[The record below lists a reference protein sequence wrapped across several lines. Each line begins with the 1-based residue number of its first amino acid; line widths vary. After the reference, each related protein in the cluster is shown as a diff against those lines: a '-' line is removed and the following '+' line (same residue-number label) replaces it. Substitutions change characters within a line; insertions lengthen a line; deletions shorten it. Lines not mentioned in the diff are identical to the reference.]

1 MQWEIFLFCCSMS
14 NYFFSSAVQVQSG
27 SVCGIFG
34 KMAYDYLKYVHHWE
48 ILTANSGIKWDSV
61 THSSVMLLPTFPLCP
76 VMLYSSKAA
85 PQSLCCLWQTL
96 NCHHWHFFLN
106 LMYSC
111 KYNINKAFMCHY
123 TPFKRPVILNNF
135 ILIPQ

>member
-1 MQWEIFLFCCSMS
+1 VDFSSFVPFTSWRLSEECEGSWKRMQWEIFLFCCSMS

-61 THSSVMLLPTFPLCP
+61 THSNVMLLPTFPLCP

-85 PQSLCCLWQTL
+85 P
-96 NCHHWHFFLN
+96 
-106 LMYSC
+106 
-111 KYNINKAFMCHY
+111 
-123 TPFKRPVILNNF
+123 
-135 ILIPQ
+135 